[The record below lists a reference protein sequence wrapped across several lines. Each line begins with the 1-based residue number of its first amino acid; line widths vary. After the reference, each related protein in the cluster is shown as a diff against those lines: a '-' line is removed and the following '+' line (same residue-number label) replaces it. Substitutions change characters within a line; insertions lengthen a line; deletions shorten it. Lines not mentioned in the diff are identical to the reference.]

1 MKPRRPVLIAY
12 DGSDYAKAAIA
23 QAAEQLDKHR
33 RVLVLT
39 VFQPFDVAF
48 IGVAIVPAGLEEDL
62 EKEARQVAEEGAAL
76 VREAGFEA
84 EPVVEPGSPVWHRI
98 VEVADDR
105 DVGVLVLGSHGRTG
119 IRRVLLGS
127 VAATVAA
134 HTDRPVLIAHAP
146 DSTPS

>member
-1 MKPRRPVLIAY
+1 MSNRPILIAY

-33 RVLVLT
+33 RMVVLT
-39 VFQPFDVAF
+39 VSQPFDVAL
-48 IGVAIVPAGLEEDL
+48 IGVAVVPAGLEEDL
-62 EKEARQVAEEGAAL
+62 EEESRQVAEEGAAL
-76 VREAGFEA
+76 AREAGFES
-84 EPVVEPGSPVWHRI
+84 EPVVELGNPVWRRI
-98 VEVADDR
+98 VEAADDR

-134 HTDRPVLIAHAP
+134 HSNRPVLIVHAP
-146 DSTPS
+146 DS